1 MYCVKL
7 ISLSLCISH
16 SLSLSLSLP
25 VGVGEEGLF
34 EDVQDEKVKVLQ
46 QMFFGVLLCA
56 LATLAAKGDMVF
68 TSIFMGG
75 VAAMAGYWLSDR
87 TTQHLVSLPGVSD
100 HYVWMFFVPLCS
112 ASNDKGTL
120 PTQLR
125 EATLNATTQPGR
137 CRASDRS
144 RPAIEH
150 RTSHRLPDQPST
162 KIPAQEEE
170 PNPVWVEPN

>member
-1 MYCVKL
+1 MQC
-7 ISLSLCISH
+7 
-16 SLSLSLSLP
+16 
-25 VGVGEEGLF
+25 VGEEGLF

-112 ASNDKGTL
+112 ASNDKSHLISCGVVLTVL
-120 PTQLR
+120 VLL
-125 EATLNATTQPGR
+125 ATCGVLIHYVISHQHPKVVPK
-137 CRASDRS
+137 RS
-144 RPAIEH
+144 R
-150 RTSHRLPDQPST
+150 RVDQSNEDFLLT
-162 KIPAQEEE
+162 
-170 PNPVWVEPN
+170 VC